1 MKIRQLILF
10 FFFMLSNSL
19 LAQDWPQLSYYQEAN
34 KLLKTSEKPIE
45 AVFFGDSI
53 TEGWPQFNPSFFD
66 TNNFVGRGIG
76 GQTTPQLLLRFRQ
89 DVISL
94 RPKKV
99 ILLAGINDIAENTG
113 PISLEAIM
121 ENIKGMTEMAKA
133 NGIEMVLCAVLP
145 ANSFPWRPSIDP
157 THKVIALNQMIKA
170 YAQEN
175 NLIYV
180 DYYTPM
186 VNDEKGLISTLGY
199 DTVHPNKAGYDIM
212 EGVLL
217 KSLQID
223 E

>member
-10 FFFMLSNSL
+10 LLSNTL
-19 LAQDWPQLSYYQEAN
+19 LVQDWPQLTYYQEAN

-89 DVISL
+89 DVIGL

-157 THKVIALNQMIKA
+157 THKVIVLNQMIKA

>member
-1 MKIRQLILF
+1 
-10 FFFMLSNSL
+10 
-19 LAQDWPQLSYYQEAN
+19 
-34 KLLKTSEKPIE
+34 
-45 AVFFGDSI
+45 
-53 TEGWPQFNPSFFD
+53 
-66 TNNFVGRGIG
+66 
-76 GQTTPQLLLRFRQ
+76 
-89 DVISL
+89 
-94 RPKKV
+94 
-99 ILLAGINDIAENTG
+99 
-113 PISLEAIM
+113 M

-186 VNDEKGLISTLGY
+186 VNDEKDLISTLGY
-199 DTVHPNKAGYDIM
+199 DTVHSNKAGYDIM

>member
-1 MKIRQLILF
+1 
-10 FFFMLSNSL
+10 MLNNPIQ
-19 LAQDWPQLSYYQEAN
+19 AQDWPQLSYYQEAN
-34 KLLKTSEKPIE
+34 KALETSGNTVE

-66 TNNFVGRGIG
+66 SNNFVGRGIS

-89 DVISL
+89 DVLDL

-121 ENIKGMTEMAKA
+121 ENIKGMTEMAIA
-133 NGIEMVLCAVLP
+133 NEVEMVLCAVLP
-145 ANSFPWRPSIDP
+145 ANSFPWRPSIIP
-157 THKVIALNQMIKA
+157 TNKVIALNQMIMA
-170 YAQEN
+170 YALEK

-186 VNDEKGLISTLGY
+186 VNEELGLKSTLGY
-199 DTVHPNKAGYDIM
+199 DTVHPNKTGYSLM
-212 EGVLL
+212 EEVLF
-217 KSLQID
+217 KSLYTN

>member
-1 MKIRQLILF
+1 MKIGQLIL
-10 FFFMLSNSL
+10 FFMLSNSI

-34 KLLKTSEKPIE
+34 KLLKTSEKLIE

-89 DVISL
+89 DVLGL

-99 ILLAGINDIAENTG
+99 ILLAGINDIAENRG

-121 ENIKGMTEMAKA
+121 EKIKRMTEMAKA

-157 THKVIALNQMIKA
+157 THKVISLNQMIKA

-186 VNDEKGLISTLGY
+186 VNDKK
-199 DTVHPNKAGYDIM
+199 V
-212 EGVLL
+212 
-217 KSLQID
+217 
-223 E
+223 

>member
-1 MKIRQLILF
+1 
-10 FFFMLSNSL
+10 MLSNSL

-53 TEGWPQFNPSFFD
+53 TEGWPQFNASFFD
-66 TNNFVGRGIG
+66 SNNFVGRGIG

-89 DVISL
+89 DVLGL

-121 ENIKGMTEMAKA
+121 DNIKGMTDMAKA
-133 NGIEMVLCAVLP
+133 NEVEMILCAVLP
-145 ANSFPWRPSIDP
+145 ANSFPWRPSIIP
-157 THKVIALNQMIKA
+157 TYKVIKLNQMIKA
-170 YAQEN
+170 YAQET

-186 VNDEKGLISTLGY
+186 VDDEQGLISTLSY
-199 DTVHPNKAGYDIM
+199 DTVNPNKAGYALM
-212 EGVLL
+212 EEVLL
-217 KSLQID
+217 KSLQIN

>member
-10 FFFMLSNSL
+10 FLLSNSL

-34 KLLKTSEKPIE
+34 KLLKTPEKPIE

-89 DVISL
+89 DVIGL

-133 NGIEMVLCAVLP
+133 NGIEMVLCAVIP

-170 YAQEN
+170 YTQEN

-223 E
+223 

>member
-1 MKIRQLILF
+1 MKIRLLILF
-10 FFFMLSNSL
+10 LLSNTL

-89 DVISL
+89 DVIGL

-145 ANSFPWRPSIDP
+145 ANSFPWRPSIDLI
-157 THKVIALNQMIKA
+157 HKVIALNQMIKA

>member
-10 FFFMLSNSL
+10 SLLSNSL
-19 LAQDWPQLSYYQEAN
+19 LAQDWRQLSYYQEAN
-34 KLLKTSEKPIE
+34 KLLKTSENPIE

-53 TEGWPQFNPSFFD
+53 TEGWPQFNPAFFD
-66 TNNFVGRGIG
+66 SNNFVGRGIG

-89 DVISL
+89 DVLGL

-133 NGIEMVLCAVLP
+133 NEVEMVLCAVLP
-145 ANSFPWRPSIDP
+145 ANSFQWRPSIIP
-157 THKVIALNQMIKA
+157 THKVIALNQMIKT
-170 YAQEN
+170 YAHEN

-186 VNDEKGLISTLGY
+186 VNDEQGLISTLGY
-199 DTVHPNKAGYDIM
+199 DTVHPNKAGYTLM
-212 EGVLL
+212 EEVLL
-217 KSLQID
+217 KSLQIN

>member
-1 MKIRQLILF
+1 
-10 FFFMLSNSL
+10 MLSNSL

-76 GQTTPQLLLRFRQ
+76 GQTTPQLLLRIRQ
-89 DVISL
+89 DVIGL

-121 ENIKGMTEMAKA
+121 ENIKGMTEMAKT

-199 DTVHPNKAGYDIM
+199 DTVHPNKAGYDNM

>member
-10 FFFMLSNSL
+10 FLLSNSL

-34 KLLKTSEKPIE
+34 KLLKTPEKPIE

-66 TNNFVGRGIG
+66 TNNFLGRGIG

-89 DVISL
+89 DVIGL

-121 ENIKGMTEMAKA
+121 ENIKEMTEMAKA
-133 NGIEMVLCAVLP
+133 NGIEMVLCAVIP

-186 VNDEKGLISTLGY
+186 VNDEKGLVSTLGY

-223 E
+223 

>member
-10 FFFMLSNSL
+10 FLLSNTL

-89 DVISL
+89 DVIGL

-199 DTVHPNKAGYDIM
+199 DTVYPNKAEHDIM

>member
-10 FFFMLSNSL
+10 FLLSNSL
-19 LAQDWPQLSYYQEAN
+19 LAQVWRQLSYYQEAN

-45 AVFFGDSI
+45 ALFFGDSI

-66 TNNFVGRGIG
+66 ANNFVGRGIG

-89 DVISL
+89 DVIGL

>member
-10 FFFMLSNSL
+10 LLSNTL

-89 DVISL
+89 DVIGL

-217 KSLQID
+217 KTLQID

>member
-1 MKIRQLILF
+1 
-10 FFFMLSNSL
+10 MLNNPIQ
-19 LAQDWPQLSYYQEAN
+19 AQDWPQLSYYQEAN
-34 KLLKTSEKPIE
+34 KALETSGNTVE

-66 TNNFVGRGIG
+66 SNNFVGRGIG

-89 DVISL
+89 DVLDL

-121 ENIKGMTEMAKA
+121 ENIKGMTEMAIA
-133 NGIEMVLCAVLP
+133 NEVEMVLCAVLP
-145 ANSFPWRPSIDP
+145 ANSFPWRPSIIP
-157 THKVIALNQMIKA
+157 TNKVIALNQMIMA
-170 YAQEN
+170 YALEK

-186 VNDEKGLISTLGY
+186 VNEELGLKSTLGY
-199 DTVHPNKAGYDIM
+199 DTVHPNKTGYSLM
-212 EGVLL
+212 EEVLF
-217 KSLQID
+217 KSLYTN

>member
-1 MKIRQLILF
+1 
-10 FFFMLSNSL
+10 MLNNPTQ
-19 LAQDWPQLSYYQEAN
+19 AQDWPQLSYYQEAN
-34 KLLKTSEKPIE
+34 KALETSGNTVE

-53 TEGWPQFNPSFFD
+53 TEGWLQFNPSFFD
-66 TNNFVGRGIG
+66 SNNFVGRGIG

-89 DVISL
+89 DVLDL

-121 ENIKGMTEMAKA
+121 ENIKGMTEMALA
-133 NGIEMVLCAVLP
+133 NEVEMVLCAVLP
-145 ANSFPWRPSIDP
+145 ANSFPWRPSIIP
-157 THKVIALNQMIKA
+157 TNKVIALNQMIMT
-170 YAQEN
+170 YALEK

-186 VNDEKGLISTLGY
+186 VNEELGLKSTLGY
-199 DTVHPNKAGYDIM
+199 DTVHPNKTGYSLM
-212 EGVLL
+212 EEVLF
-217 KSLQID
+217 KSIYTN

>member
-1 MKIRQLILF
+1 
-10 FFFMLSNSL
+10 MLSNSL

-66 TNNFVGRGIG
+66 LNNFVGRGIG

-89 DVISL
+89 DVLGL

-99 ILLAGINDIAENTG
+99 IFLAGINDIAENTG
-113 PISLEAIM
+113 PISIEAIM
-121 ENIKGMTEMAKA
+121 GNIKGMTEMAKA
-133 NGIEMVLCAVLP
+133 NEVEMVLCAVLP
-145 ANSFPWRPSIDP
+145 ANSFPWRPSIIP
-157 THKVIALNQMIKA
+157 TRKVIKLNQMIKA

-175 NLIYV
+175 NLIYI
-180 DYYTPM
+180 DYYTHM
-186 VNDEKGLISTLGY
+186 VDDEQGLISTLGY
-199 DTVHPNKAGYDIM
+199 DTVHPNKAGYALM
-212 EGVLL
+212 EKVLL
-217 KSLQID
+217 KSLQIN

>member
-1 MKIRQLILF
+1 MF
-10 FFFMLSNSL
+10 SNPIQ
-19 LAQDWPQLSYYQEAN
+19 AQDWPQLSYYQEAN
-34 KLLKTSEKPIE
+34 KALKKAENTVE

-66 TNNFVGRGIG
+66 SNNFVGRGIG

-89 DVISL
+89 DVLGL

-99 ILLAGINDIAENTG
+99 ILLAGINDIAQNTG

-133 NGIEMVLCAVLP
+133 NDIEMILCAVLP
-145 ANSFPWRPSIDP
+145 ANSFPWRPSIIP
-157 THKVIALNQMIKA
+157 TNKVIALNQMIKA
-170 YAQEN
+170 YALKQ

-186 VNDEKGLISTLGY
+186 VNDEMGLKSTLGY
-199 DTVHPNKAGYDIM
+199 DTVHPNKTGYALM
-212 EGVLL
+212 EKVLL
-217 KSLQID
+217 KSLQIN

>member
-1 MKIRQLILF
+1 
-10 FFFMLSNSL
+10 MLNNPIQ
-19 LAQDWPQLSYYQEAN
+19 AQDWPQLSYYQEAN
-34 KLLKTSEKPIE
+34 KALETSGNTVE

-66 TNNFVGRGIG
+66 SNNFVGRGIG

-89 DVISL
+89 DVLDL
-94 RPKKV
+94 RTKKV

-121 ENIKGMTEMAKA
+121 ENIKGITEMAIA
-133 NGIEMVLCAVLP
+133 NEVEMVLCAVLP
-145 ANSFPWRPSIDP
+145 ANSFPWRPSIIP
-157 THKVIALNQMIKA
+157 TNKVIALNQMIMA
-170 YAQEN
+170 YALEK

-186 VNDEKGLISTLGY
+186 VNEELGLKSTLGY
-199 DTVHPNKAGYDIM
+199 DTVHPNKTGYSLM
-212 EGVLL
+212 EEVLF
-217 KSLQID
+217 KSIYTN